1 MYSRIY
7 GVTNDHP
14 STQAGQ
20 HTEYCSSICGKQAK
34 PKNNVKYMQ
43 VEMPYYYIITQCIPY
58 RVITR
63 MQLATKLVTHKD
75 YFDLLCAR
83 TVGFKGSSVDLTY
96 AALPHPFSY
105 STFPMV
111 DGE

>member
-1 MYSRIY
+1 MII
-7 GVTNDHP
+7 HP
-14 STQAGQ
+14 LKPDSIRSTAVVYAVNRRSQ
-20 HTEYCSSICGKQAK
+20 K
-34 PKNNVKYMQ
+34 KNNVKYMQ
-43 VEMPYYYIITQCIPY
+43 VEMPYYYITAQCIPY

-63 MQLATKLVTHKD
+63 MQLATKPVTHKE
-75 YFDLLCAR
+75 YFNLLCAR

-105 STFPMV
+105 STFPTV